1 MTAMDELIRK
11 VGITPVPKN
20 KKKRK
25 YQLRGGVFTTIPKDR
40 IQAKKPPINTPSMAL
55 SDMRLRE
62 HKKEYELYKLKR
74 KRKGSEG
81 YSPQGEQDYD
91 PDFRRFDLD
100 RRMKITPEALELRR
114 RPKYQ
119 RFNI

>member
-1 MTAMDELIRK
+1 MAAINDLIRK

-25 YQLRGGVFTTIPKDR
+25 YQLRGGVFTTIPKDS

-81 YSPQGEQDYD
+81 YSPQGEPDYD
-91 PDFRRFDLD
+91 PDFRRLDLD

>member
-11 VGITPVPKN
+11 VSIIPVPKN
-20 KKKRK
+20 KKK
-25 YQLRGGVFTTIPKDR
+25 
-40 IQAKKPPINTPSMAL
+40 KKPPINTPSMAL
-55 SDMRLRE
+55 DEMRLRE

-81 YSPQGEQDYD
+81 YSPQGESDFY
-91 PDFRRFDLD
+91 PDFRMFDLD

-114 RPKYQ
+114 RPMY
-119 RFNI
+119 RSFDI

>member
-1 MTAMDELIRK
+1 MAAINDLIRK
-11 VGITPVPKN
+11 VGIAVVPK
-20 KKKRK
+20 KKKK
-25 YQLRGGVFTTIPKDR
+25 
-40 IQAKKPPINTPSMAL
+40 KKPPINTPSMAL
-55 SDMRLRE
+55 NEMYLRE
-62 HKKEYELYKLKR
+62 HKKEYERYNLKR
-74 KRKGSEG
+74 KRKGSDG